1 MQLLMILQL
10 IGSKKNKNM
19 GNNDVLCC
27 HKFIHVRYCAHILNL
42 VVHEGLKDI
51 DDSIVRVR
59 NMVQYVKGSP

>member
-1 MQLLMILQL
+1 
-10 IGSKKNKNM
+10 M